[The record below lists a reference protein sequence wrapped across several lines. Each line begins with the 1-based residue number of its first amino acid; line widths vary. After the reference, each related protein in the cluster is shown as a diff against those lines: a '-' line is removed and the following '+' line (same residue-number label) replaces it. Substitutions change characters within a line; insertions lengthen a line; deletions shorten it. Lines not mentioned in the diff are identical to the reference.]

1 MYTMPS
7 EKSISSLDL
16 LRKSTFFAS
25 FSGEQLTA
33 ISNAASHVFVQADKV
48 VFRQGEHSATMYLI
62 LRGGVRIEHGD
73 AGRGR
78 FVVAELSESEVFGEI
93 AILSRE
99 PRHATVVT
107 SKDSE
112 FLAIDR
118 DLMLDVIRMAGPD
131 EIIGIFSTVSEQL
144 RAANER
150 EFKQLL
156 SRRTLASQMEAE
168 KQRALTEMVAGVAH
182 EINTPLGVINTA
194 VSVMARELAVPK
206 DITVQRAADIA
217 ESLELI
223 RRSVERAHRLVLD
236 FKKVSVS
243 QLKDEKELFDISEAA
258 EETVNLMLVSL
269 KRGQVAVNFTSRLA
283 FEQKQWMGYRGVLS
297 QILINL
303 LTNTERHAYPNG
315 IGGDVDVTIEMTD
328 DKQYRLT
335 VRDYGKG
342 ISRENLPR
350 IFEPFFTT
358 GRSNGG
364 TGLGLAIVHNLVTNV
379 LKGDIRLRPD
389 LQKGCAF
396 EVIFPR
402 VLPD

>member
-1 MYTMPS
+1 MPS
-7 EKSISSLDL
+7 EKNISSLDF

-25 FSGEQLTA
+25 FSGEQLAA
-33 ISNAASHVFVQADKV
+33 ISSAASHVFVQADKV
-48 VFRQGEHSATMYLI
+48 VFRQGDHSATMYLI

-93 AILSRE
+93 ALLSRQ
-99 PRHATVVT
+99 PRHATVFT
-107 SKDSE
+107 LKDSE
-112 FLAIDR
+112 FMAIDR

-131 EIIGIFSTVSEQL
+131 EIIEIFSTVSEHL
-144 RAANER
+144 RAANDR
-150 EFKQLL
+150 EFRQLL

-182 EINTPLGVINTA
+182 EINTPLGVINAA

-223 RRSVERAHRLVLD
+223 RRSVERAHRLVQD
-236 FKKVSVS
+236 FKRVSVS
-243 QLKDEKELFDISEAA
+243 QLKDEKELFDISEAV

-283 FEQKQWMGYRGVLS
+283 LEQKNWTGYRGVLS

-303 LTNTERHAYPNG
+303 LTNVERHAYPNG
-315 IGGDVDVTIEMTD
+315 VGGDVDVTLEMAD
-328 DKQYRLT
+328 DKQYCLT
-335 VRDYGKG
+335 VQDYGKG
-342 ISRENLPR
+342 ISTENLPR

-379 LKGDIRLRPD
+379 LKGDIRLKPD

-396 EVIFPR
+396 QVVFPR
-402 VLPD
+402 ALPDQLE